1 MVAVLVAV
9 WVLVSAVPHRHGLM
23 WVVVEGDYQDAGTSS
38 VVLPH
43 RRPGHTIL
51 LTTRQHQL
59 PVCTRLTLPQ

>member
-38 VVLPH
+38 VVPPY
-43 RRPGHTIL
+43 RRHGHTIIL
-51 LTTRQHQL
+51 STRQRRL
-59 PVCTRLTLPQ
+59 PVCIRLTLPR